1 MSVWPKKAWSI
12 EEELLKKKNKSIEDK
27 YQSLLSE
34 YQELRVENAKTNA
47 KLREMERYKEISD
60 DIVNSASSSRRMEE
74 KERIEIASQL
84 QQYREKLE
92 EAVDNI
98 CFLEK
103 ENKRLKSELTSAKLD
118 ATTSNVL
125 LKNLD
130 DSKTKLSTTESR
142 IQMMRIE
149 ILELKNRKAD
159 LHSQVQD
166 LKARLHAAETL
177 ADKKGE
183 ECKRLNRK
191 LESVESAWD
200 STRSQNHRIQ
210 KEIRSVAEVADLNR
224 ELSEKSKHRVASLE
238 NEVESLEIKLKA
250 RDRTIEARLSDCML
264 RKRLL
269 KKDFTELQAI
279 NKELRRVS
287 NEHAKHDSEAEQ
299 TLSMNETEIK
309 CLRDMNRTS
318 AERIEE
324 LMAEN
329 SKLQQQLLEVHG
341 DFLKKVQLDSSWK
354 HKEKEKYVFQLT
366 VFLHLDAHG
375 MARLRREVEVEMDVL
390 KKPRVCKN
398 CHESFTLEKNTAQS
412 CTYHPGRYLPRQ
424 YPLEGYSWSC
434 CCKRDISSRPCK
446 FAGRHVERDTL

>member
-250 RDRTIEARLSDCML
+250 RDRTIEARLFDCML

-354 HKEKEKYVFQLT
+354 HKEKEK
-366 VFLHLDAHG
+366 
-375 MARLRREVEVEMDVL
+375 LRREVEEEMDVL